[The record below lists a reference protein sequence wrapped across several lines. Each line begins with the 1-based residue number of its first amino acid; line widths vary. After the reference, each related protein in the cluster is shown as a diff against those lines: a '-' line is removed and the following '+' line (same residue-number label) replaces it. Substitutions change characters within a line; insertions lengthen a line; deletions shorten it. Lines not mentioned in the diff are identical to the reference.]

1 MSADIRNLLSQPLVG
16 ITTLTVALSL
26 LAASWITAVVSS
38 GTSGQ
43 PLLSTLLVLALV
55 VALVM
60 VQCFPIQVRRG
71 SKIHMGSV
79 PVYLMCVLLSPPIAA
94 TAVLAGMLIGELS
107 LRSDRGGYLSD
118 VASQVGRWT
127 MVALAASLVA
137 HLPQHGDIASAMVL
151 LGTGLALWAGD
162 MLTSP
167 LVYCPIT
174 REMPWHV
181 ITAMTREAGM
191 LEGAQYLVGMLG
203 AAAAQHQLWT
213 LVLLA
218 LPTLMVY
225 LTGKRAKELQD
236 NTRQILVSMADA
248 VDLRDPYTGG
258 HSRRVTDYTSGIL
271 RSLNIKGPD
280 AEIVVESARVHDIGK
295 IGMPDGVLLKEGK
308 LTDDE
313 WAIMQSHPEQGAELL
328 KRYPDFARGVEVVRH
343 HHERWDGEGY
353 PHRLRETAIPF
364 GSRVIAVAD
373 SFDAMTSDRPYRRGM
388 SVDKA
393 AAILRE
399 GRGRQWDGE
408 IVDAFLQSIAGRLGE
423 PVAPILR
430 LVPRPSDEA
439 VTA

>member
-1 MSADIRNLLSQPLVG
+1 LSAHVRNLLSQPFVG
-16 ITTLTVALSL
+16 STTLTVALTV
-26 LAASWITAVVSS
+26 LAASWISAIVGSS
-38 GTSGQ
+38 GGAQ

-60 VQCFPIQVRRG
+60 VQWFPIQVRRG

-79 PVYLMCVLLSPPIAA
+79 PIYLMCVLLAPPVAA
-94 TAVLAGMLIGELS
+94 TAVLVGMLVGELS
-107 LRSDRGGYLSD
+107 LRSQRGGYLSD
-118 VASQVGRWT
+118 VASQVGRWA
-127 MVALAASLVA
+127 MVALAASLIA

-151 LGTGLALWAGD
+151 VGTGLALWAGD

-167 LVYCPIT
+167 LVYSPIT

-181 ITAMTREAGM
+181 VVAITREAGM

-225 LTGKRAKELQD
+225 LTGKHAKELQD

-271 RSLNIKGPD
+271 QALNVKGPE
-280 AEIVVESARVHDIGK
+280 AEIIVESARVHDIGK
-295 IGMPDGVLLKEGK
+295 IGMPDGVLFKDGK
-308 LTDDE
+308 LTDEE
-313 WAIMQSHPEQGAELL
+313 WAIMKSHPEQGAELL
-328 KRYPDFARGVEVVRH
+328 KRYPDFARGVEIVRH

-388 SVDKA
+388 SVNKA

-399 GRGRQWDGE
+399 GRGRQWDGA
-408 IVDAFLQSIAGRLGE
+408 IVDAFLHSIAGRLEE
-423 PVAPILR
+423 PVAPTLR
-430 LVPRPSDEA
+430 LVPRPSEEA
-439 VTA
+439 VIA